1 MEEFFVFAHSS
12 EAKTVS
18 EVKMKKGISI
28 NLKLIGDVAF
38 YAGILLEVLIM
49 MLDKCAWI
57 NPYEG
62 WMFRITFLLFAF
74 KVFVTPYTKKEKL
87 VIILA
92 GLFAAVCYFVST
104 RDEVVRTVVFVA
116 SLKGIDGKKAL
127 KTVFWSTVAGMV
139 ILALLS
145 MVGVLGTVIE
155 QTDGYGFKMGRT
167 RICLGVGC
175 SNTLSIMIWALMT
188 LGIYLYHESMKLWHY
203 GVLLAATMVT
213 YAATLTRTSLLMTI
227 ATLLMA
233 VFMQYFKKLREAA
246 WVYIGS
252 IVAVFGCIGFS
263 VWAAYV
269 SAWYE
274 QLDEWVIKI
283 DAILTNRIV
292 SLYAFSEGGA
302 RLENWKL
309 FGDPTYV
316 NYFDMGYVRLFFW
329 YGIIPGIVCVT
340 VLCLLLWNFRKNK
353 DYMGFVLT
361 FSFAVFTVVEAHA
374 VSVYIARNYV
384 LFLLGM
390 YWIGMLGKNA
400 NETNWWTWL
409 LPKRKG
415 ISG

>member
-1 MEEFFVFAHSS
+1 
-12 EAKTVS
+12 
-18 EVKMKKGISI
+18 
-28 NLKLIGDVAF
+28 
-38 YAGILLEVLIM
+38 
-49 MLDKCAWI
+49 
-57 NPYEG
+57 
-62 WMFRITFLLFAF
+62 
-74 KVFVTPYTKKEKL
+74 
-87 VIILA
+87 
-92 GLFAAVCYFVST
+92 
-104 RDEVVRTVVFVA
+104 
-116 SLKGIDGKKAL
+116 
-127 KTVFWSTVAGMV
+127 
-139 ILALLS
+139 
-145 MVGVLGTVIE
+145 
-155 QTDGYGFKMGRT
+155 
-167 RICLGVGC
+167 
-175 SNTLSIMIWALMT
+175 MIWALMT

-390 YWIGMLGKNA
+390 YWIGMLGKNV